1 MSIARLISQ
10 LAFLIGSG
18 TRMAIVTESTLNDAS
33 SNESIKTV
41 ATASAVNEFTVTN
54 AATGN
59 SPTLAASGDNT
70 NVGFILAPKG
80 TAGIIADGNFAIKRT
95 VTTNTTASNQTYTAA
110 QIAGGIMLRDPNGSA
125 RTDTTDTAANI
136 LSQFLG
142 AKVGSSFIFFVRN
155 NAAAAQTITVAGGTG
170 VTLSGTGTIVQN
182 NTKLFIGVFTN
193 VDTGTEALTL
203 YSVGNFVHS

>member
-33 SNESIKTV
+33 SNEAIKTV

-80 TAGIIADGNFAIKRT
+80 TAGIIADGNFATKRT

-136 LSQFLG
+136 LAQFLG
-142 AKVGSSFIFFVRN
+142 AKVGSSFMFFVRN
-155 NAAAAQTITVAGGTG
+155 NADAAETITVAGGSG
-170 VTLSGTGTIVQN
+170 VTLSGTGTIAQN
-182 NTKLFIGVFTN
+182 NTKLFVGVFTN
-193 VDTGTEALTL
+193 VGSGTEAITF

>member
-33 SNESIKTV
+33 SNEAIKTV

-70 NVGFILAPKG
+70 NVGFILAPKVQLELLPMG
-80 TAGIIADGNFAIKRT
+80 TLQLN
-95 VTTNTTASNQTYTAA
+95 
-110 QIAGGIMLRDPNGSA
+110 A
-125 RTDTTDTAANI
+125 R
-136 LSQFLG
+136 
-142 AKVGSSFIFFVRN
+142 
-155 NAAAAQTITVAGGTG
+155 
-170 VTLSGTGTIVQN
+170 
-182 NTKLFIGVFTN
+182 
-193 VDTGTEALTL
+193 
-203 YSVGNFVHS
+203 